1 MQDEYEA
8 KDQQSKEEVQEVQ
21 EVQEKKVIRYTPN
34 RWVLLKFTNKETQE
48 QHQRVYACWFG
59 GFTSGDRWQL
69 NSGVVD
75 TQEYDGRFVFTSASG
90 KEYICYKNCQG
101 TEAMSMYMQNV
112 LLDIIEG
119 AKEVFDIE
127 IVRI

>member
-8 KDQQSKEEVQEVQ
+8 KDHQSKEEVQ

-75 TQEYDGRFVFTSASG
+75 THEYDKYFVFTSASG
-90 KEYICYKNCQG
+90 KEYICYKNSQG
-101 TEAMSMYMQNV
+101 TEAMSMYMLNV
-112 LLDIIEG
+112 LDDIIEK
-119 AKEVFDIE
+119 AKETVDIE
-127 IVRI
+127 IVKI

>member
-1 MQDEYEA
+1 MD
-8 KDQQSKEEVQEVQ
+8 
-21 EVQEKKVIRYTPN
+21 YTPN
-34 RWVLLKFTNKETQE
+34 RWVLLKLTKKKTGEV
-48 QHQRVYACWFG
+48 HQRVYACWFG
-59 GFTSGDRWQL
+59 GFTAGDSWRL
-69 NSGVVD
+69 NSGVED
-75 TQEYDGRFVFTSASG
+75 TEEHNDYFKFSSASG

-127 IVRI
+127 VVKI

>member
-8 KDQQSKEEVQEVQ
+8 KDQQSKEEVQ

-90 KEYICYKNCQG
+90 KEYVCLKHLQG
-101 TEAMSMYMQNV
+101 LYGMSMYMRDV
-112 LLDIIEG
+112 LQDIITGVDEKFT
-119 AKEVFDIE
+119 AEVIE
-127 IVRI
+127 I